1 MMAESTMK
9 APKKRIDPVR
19 WARENLFS
27 SWHNT
32 ILTLLVGNLAFSADP
47 KTKNIN
53 LKCSSETY
61 LGDP

>member
-1 MMAESTMK
+1 MN
-9 APKKRIDPVR
+9 RLFILPV
-19 WARENLFS
+19 LF
-27 SWHNT
+27 
-32 ILTLLVGNLAFSADP
+32 LTLLVGNLAFSADP